1 MVCSY
6 YLIWICHRPRFGLS
20 LLTLA
25 VLKSEVHGQQ
35 HYQVLKHKYIG
46 LGKENTTQEE
56 WTENIHRDTYNSLQ
70 GHAGLL
76 EYLTLAQNS
85 PSKRQTRIELL
96 RKMGQTKQRSREE

>member
-1 MVCSY
+1 M
-6 YLIWICHRPRFGLS
+6 
-20 LLTLA
+20 
-25 VLKSEVHGQQ
+25 SEVHGQQ

-85 PSKRQTRIELL
+85 PSKRQVRIELIK
-96 RKMGQTKQRSREE
+96 KMGQTKLRSREE